1 MKKILCMT
9 AFLLLSV
16 VYGQEIGE
24 KAYKE
29 VRAGDSEVSRRLCCT
44 GSTEIDVK
52 ENIIHLKDANSGE
65 WWYKYDS
72 KGNMIY
78 EKDSNGREC
87 WYEYDENEHYI
98 YDKYLSNGDLDE
110 IFYEYTYH
118 KNGTVKKRVEWKP
131 F

>member
-9 AFLLLSV
+9 AFVIMSV

-29 VRAGDSEVSRRLCCT
+29 VRTGGSEVSRWLCYT
-44 GSTEIDVK
+44 GSTEIDAK
-52 ENIIHLKDANSGE
+52 ENIIHSKYVNSGE

-78 EKDSNGREC
+78 EKDGNGREC

-98 YDKYLSNGDLDE
+98 YD
-110 IFYEYTYH
+110 
-118 KNGTVKKRVEWKP
+118 R
-131 F
+131 